1 MRPQPATPA
10 VRPTRKVL
18 RASLRWAS
26 TLAIAA
32 APGCGSD
39 AEPANDTAAA
49 DVVEDTQT
57 GCTLPGS
64 SFVAGPAVAN
74 EDLSIAVQYLGGSS
88 TVKGNVLVPASCQKA
103 APCPL
108 VVLVSGP
115 DESPR
120 PTWTAPAERLAAS
133 TGSVVVLFNLPG
145 TGIGGHKS
153 GGENDLG
160 GDLQAT
166 ATKEVMRLV
175 AERPYVDKARSGY
188 IGIGYGVVPAAAAL
202 NKFSQNS
209 LPFVRFLIDVEGPSD
224 RCAASESPSNPALSI
239 GPDDGPGV
247 SESSCNFGGQLSHA
261 SAYPPANGDN
271 PASIV
276 CALGAWPITDTG
288 INCSDN
294 TWWAA
299 REPARLL
306 KTKSVKVHY
315 QRLQFRHDHKLPSY
329 HASRVMMTAI
339 AGSGSTWFA
348 LNDMPPCT
356 PPLTDEVCAGL
367 LEQCQRCWLE
377 GTWGTGFGAAPYAGA
392 DRVEI
397 DTIELLGDVLPR
409 FVRRLTD
416 LEASKKCR

>member
-1 MRPQPATPA
+1 MPSQP
-10 VRPTRKVL
+10 VL
-18 RASLRWAS
+18 QTAHGRRLPRRAALVVGLTLGLGAS
-26 TLAIAA
+26 G
-32 APGCGSD
+32 GCGSD
-39 AEPANDTAAA
+39 AAPAPDTA
-49 DVVEDTQT
+49 VVDAGTDTQT
-57 GCTLPGS
+57 GCSLPGS
-64 SFVAGPAVAN
+64 SAKDGPAVAN

-88 TVKGNVLVPASCQKA
+88 TVKGNVLVPTTCQKA

-108 VVLVSGP
+108 VVLVGGP
-115 DESPR
+115 DDSPR
-120 PTWTAPAERLAAS
+120 PTWVAPAQKLAAS
-133 TGSVVVLFNLPG
+133 TETVVVIFNLPG

-166 ATKEVMRLV
+166 ATKEVLRLV
-175 AERPYVDKARSGY
+175 SERPYIDKTRVGY

-209 LPFVRFLIDVEGPSD
+209 LNFVRFLIDVEGPSD
-224 RCAASESPSNPALSI
+224 RCAASEAQANPALSI

-261 SAYPPANGDN
+261 AAYPPANGDN

-288 INCSDN
+288 IDCSDN
-294 TWWAA
+294 SWWAS

-306 KTKSVKVHY
+306 KTKGVKVHY

-348 LNDMPPCT
+348 LNDMPPCS
-356 PPLTDEVCAGL
+356 PPLSDDVCAGL

-392 DRVEI
+392 DHVEI
-397 DTIELLGDVLPR
+397 DTTELLGDVLPR